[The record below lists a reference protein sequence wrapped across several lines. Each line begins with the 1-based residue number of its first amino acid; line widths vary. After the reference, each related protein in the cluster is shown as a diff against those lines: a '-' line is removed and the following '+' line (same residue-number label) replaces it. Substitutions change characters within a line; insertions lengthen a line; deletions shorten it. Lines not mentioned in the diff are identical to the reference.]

1 MNRWILDI
9 DPLGKLLAVRLQ
21 SFFDFFPQPLLEC
34 TVRPGSPMPKIDVD
48 RGQVPTRLRGVLFG
62 EMAQQDGF
70 AEVRRTHNRYV
81 IRRGFLR
88 VALDAPEEGLS
99 SQKGRWKSQNR

>member
-1 MNRWILDI
+1 
-9 DPLGKLLAVRLQ
+9 
-21 SFFDFFPQPLLEC
+21 
-34 TVRPGSPMPKIDVD
+34 MPKIDVD